1 MKNLAVFFSGLLFGL
16 GLAVSG
22 MTDPAKVIG
31 FLDVAGRWNPTL
43 AFVMG
48 GAVIVTFFAFRR
60 IMRRERPVFAQSFEL
75 PEKKTIDGKLV
86 GGAAVFGIGW
96 GIGGFCPGPAVVAL
110 VSGVWPVFAFV
121 AAMLA
126 GMALHAILFEGESVS
141 RREPLRMRGRVRERS

>member
-1 MKNLAVFFSGLLFGL
+1 MRNLAVFLSGLVFGL

-22 MTDPAKVIG
+22 MTNPARVIG

-48 GAVIVTFFAFRR
+48 GAVIVTFFAFRLT
-60 IMRRERPVFAQSFEL
+60 IRRGRPVFAQSFEL
-75 PEKKTIDGKLV
+75 PEKKAIDGRLI

-110 VSGVWPVFAFV
+110 VSGVWPVFTFV

-126 GMALHAILFEGESVS
+126 GMALHAILFEGEGSS
-141 RREPLRMRGRVRERS
+141 RRETFQVRGRFRERS